1 MSLSATQQA
10 VFRYLAAN
18 NPCSVDRD
26 TLAERSNCSIN
37 SVKRAIVHLT
47 REGLVIAKRKS
58 GRGYLYTFTVP
69 DNVNVAIRLQV
80 MYQKES
86 A

>member
-1 MSLSATQQA
+1 MSLSPTQQA

-37 SVKRAIVHLT
+37 SVKRAIHHLT
-47 REGLVIAKRKS
+47 REGLLFASRKS
-58 GRGYLYTFTVP
+58 GRGNLYTFTVP
-69 DNVNVAIRLQV
+69 PNVQTAIRLQV